1 MQLYHKNV
9 IWGLNDS
16 AIFASW
22 GSSIYSIEVCHS
34 LPSLQFLARHVIKE
48 SIEEGQEKQLQLLP
62 LPKKEI
68 MQLSLLKAPIVP
80 VSIEVI
86 NSVIVHGTVMKSQ
99 YNIILILTIGNNQG
113 YIALLHL

>member
-9 IWGLNDS
+9 KWGVNDS

-48 SIEEGQEKQLQLLP
+48 SVEEGQEKQLQLLP

-68 MQLSLLKAPIVP
+68 VQLSLLKAPIVP
-80 VSIEVI
+80 VIVEVI
-86 NSVIVHGTVMKSQ
+86 KLILISCMIVHGTV
-99 YNIILILTIGNNQG
+99 L
-113 YIALLHL
+113 

>member
-1 MQLYHKNV
+1 MTLSSKTKSSLIVFLSLNCDNIRMQLCHKNVHV

-16 AIFASW
+16 AVFSSW

-68 MQLSLLKAPIVP
+68 MQLSLLK
-80 VSIEVI
+80 
-86 NSVIVHGTVMKSQ
+86 
-99 YNIILILTIGNNQG
+99 
-113 YIALLHL
+113 